1 MRNRPATRID
11 SSCSLAVF
19 EFFRFNNKE
28 ELFQMDLRD
37 HIRDIPDYPK
47 EGIVFFDITPML
59 SDPDAFRHTI
69 DCLAE
74 KFKDSGATKVVAAEA
89 RGFIFGA
96 PLAYKL
102 GIGFVPVR
110 KPGKLPYRT
119 NCVTYDL
126 EYGTDTLC
134 MHEDAVEQGEKVL
147 VIDDL
152 LATGGTAEGMLK
164 LVKQSGGDIVGIG
177 FVVQLGFLNGSEKIK
192 DHEHCFLVEL

>member
-1 MRNRPATRID
+1 
-11 SSCSLAVF
+11 
-19 EFFRFNNKE
+19 
-28 ELFQMDLRD
+28 MDLRD

-152 LATGGTAEGMLK
+152 LATGGTAEGMLR